1 MKSVSKVYKVEL
13 RDEVTDE
20 IKESYGEKEYQD
32 SELVINHLRAQVK
45 MKDRKLKQKLLD
57 KEEEKER

>member
-32 SELVINHLRAQVK
+32 SELVINHLRAQVR

>member
-1 MKSVSKVYKVEL
+1 M
-13 RDEVTDE
+13 TDE

-32 SELVINHLRAQVK
+32 SELVINHLRAQVR

-57 KEEEKER
+57 KEEEKERQKSQ